1 MTRNSQQAAQTL
13 ADARAALAAAEAEAR
28 LAEAAYKDSL
38 TTTEFHEL
46 EQLAQRKLS
55 ATVAVDRARAILEAA
70 EIRQA
75 AAAAEAAEAERQAR
89 YEAAAKLAEA
99 ASKRLR
105 KEYPR
110 HAAALRDLLRELA
123 EAEIAVKAANADL
136 PRDATPLAGPEAERS
151 TPTLFEEVVSE
162 KIVDLWTP
170 INFTQPIAEELQ
182 AKVQRH
188 LGRQRGRMKDASDT
202 DENPAT
208 YGSVRTN
215 SGGTMDVVLKKFRR
229 REILPHENGRS
240 IAPLAT
246 EVNLP
251 PLDAGAV
258 PYWEPAYDAHDAARQ
273 ASQTLKPKP
282 ARADRVA
289 EIQYELVPHS
299 HAEKAA

>member
-1 MTRNSQQAAQTL
+1 MTTNSQQAAQSL
-13 ADARAALAAAEAEAR
+13 ADARAALEAAEAEAAA
-28 LAEAAYKDSL
+28 AETAYRDSL

-70 EIRQA
+70 EIRYA
-75 AAAAEAAEAERQAR
+75 AAEAEAAEAQRQAR
-89 YEAAAKLAEA
+89 YEAAARLSEA

-110 HAAALRDLLRELA
+110 HATALRDLLRELA

-151 TPTLFEEVVSE
+151 TATLYEEVVSE
-162 KIVDLWTP
+162 TIVDLWAP

-188 LGRQRGRMKDASDT
+188 VGRRRGQLKDSSET
-202 DENPAT
+202 EENPAT

-215 SGGTMDVVLKKFRR
+215 GGGTMDVVLKKFRR
-229 REILPHENGRS
+229 REILPHEGGRV

-246 EVNLP
+246 EINLP
-251 PLDAGAV
+251 PLDAGAE
-258 PYWEPAYDAHDAARQ
+258 PFWKPAYDAHDAARQ
-273 ASQTLKPKP
+273 ASKTPTPKP
-282 ARADRVA
+282 PRPERVA
-289 EIQYELVPHS
+289 EVQYELVPNDY
-299 HAEKAA
+299 AEKAA